1 MRITKLQEGNI
12 VAVRDNTRVVKPV
25 IPELIKAKPR
35 QDQLIDLGG
44 EPSTDTRTAAER
56 NRDYWHPFKG
66 AKERFKSSMRNG
78 TNPLVGLERTVMPA
92 MAGAA
97 LVTTPATVIGGML
110 GGEAV
115 NKATGGWGDWLESKT
130 GLPSELG
137 EYTNPGAIYGG
148 IKGYKV
154 GRLSKDFVFGNAD
167 LGWSPLVNRRYF
179 KRYSKIPIEEG
190 HYYRVTSDNEIAAIN
205 RSGKLQAPDRS
216 YYDPQTAKIIAER
229 LKLSLDEV
237 LELDS
242 KNSQLLDQMFNEAP
256 KPKGTLGLRPRR
268 KSNHGDVAFQKEGLF
283 YDSNNPKSPY
293 YGSPTIKGSQ
303 AKSKFQEGHHGK
315 YTDNFNENININE
328 APHYGAAA
336 RQQVISGAKNIGKDL
351 GQDAVVN
358 TTQEVVSKRKG
369 GSLVSDG
376 RRFKFKDST
385 LVKNSKTLNNK
396 RDMRKKFMKS
406 DRPTYTNNRVKKNQS
421 GGVLSVDPSIFVS
434 WNNISTSNIKLPEV
448 DYTPKS
454 NLDRFLE
461 RTENSVSINLL
472 GNPKEQEEKQDQKEI
487 PVSKEEPIVKKTPL
501 ANPSKGNDAFNKIY
515 DELISE
521 MPDAAEYRDFLTT
534 VAKYESGFDSRA
546 KNKYAPAW
554 GYFQFMQDDNKYN
567 NIKSY
572 AGVDTQTFL
581 NNPKLQIRA
590 AINLAKAMEKGF
602 TKEDIEA
609 AKSKGI
615 SRWGMLGGAWL
626 GGNGG
631 LRKYLLQNIN
641 SSDKH
646 WNPEGKGIDMEN
658 QIRRYNF

>member
-1 MRITKLQEGNI
+1 MLTTNQVLFSNFLENLFPKSDIPKYLTPHRIPYRPFLQVTREIENNKNYKGGGWDAEKQLWFPHASKEGGRQTIGYGHKLTEEEVSNNTYVNGLTDQEVEDLYRKDIEKHYVRTKESFRKKGFGDFDSLPPLKQAI
-12 VAVRDNTRVVKPV
+12 
-25 IPELIKAKPR
+25 
-35 QDQLIDLGG
+35 LIDYEYTGTGPHVFPKFTEALLKDDTTSLKKEYLRYLKKNPLKSRNAVTKDFLNLKLGG
-44 EPSTDTRTAAER
+44 K
-56 NRDYWHPFKG
+56 F
-66 AKERFKSSMRNG
+66 
-78 TNPLVGLERTVMPA
+78 
-92 MAGAA
+92 
-97 LVTTPATVIGGML
+97 TP
-110 GGEAV
+110 
-115 NKATGGWGDWLESKT
+115 K
-130 GLPSELG
+130 
-137 EYTNPGAIYGG
+137 
-148 IKGYKV
+148 
-154 GRLSKDFVFGNAD
+154 
-167 LGWSPLVNRRYF
+167 
-179 KRYSKIPIEEG
+179 
-190 HYYRVTSDNEIAAIN
+190 
-205 RSGKLQAPDRS
+205 
-216 YYDPQTAKIIAER
+216 
-229 LKLSLDEV
+229 
-237 LELDS
+237 
-242 KNSQLLDQMFNEAP
+242 
-256 KPKGTLGLRPRR
+256 
-268 KSNHGDVAFQKEGLF
+268 
-283 YDSNNPKSPY
+283 
-293 YGSPTIKGSQ
+293 
-303 AKSKFQEGHHGK
+303 KSK
-315 YTDNFNENININE
+315 
-328 APHYGAAA
+328 
-336 RQQVISGAKNIGKDL
+336 
-351 GQDAVVN
+351 
-358 TTQEVVSKRKG
+358 
-369 GSLVSDG
+369 
-376 RRFKFKDST
+376 
-385 LVKNSKTLNNK
+385 LVKNAEEQNSK
-396 RDMRKKFMKS
+396 RDMRKKFIKS

-421 GGVLSVDPSIFVS
+421 GGVLSIDPSIFVS

>member
-1 MRITKLQEGNI
+1 MN
-12 VAVRDNTRVVKPV
+12 PV
-25 IPELIKAKPR
+25 INLETLLPK
-35 QDQLIDLGG
+35 
-44 EPSTDTRTAAER
+44 
-56 NRDYWHPFKG
+56 
-66 AKERFKSSMRNG
+66 KEEKYFQTSIPYKN
-78 TNPLVGLERTVMPA
+78 
-92 MAGAA
+92 
-97 LVTTPATVIGGML
+97 
-110 GGEAV
+110 
-115 NKATGGWGDWLESKT
+115 LESQVSSNLTVSKK
-130 GLPSELG
+130 
-137 EYTNPGAIYGG
+137 G
-148 IKGYKV
+148 IK
-154 GRLSKDFVFGNAD
+154 
-167 LGWSPLVNRRYF
+167 VNEDNLNQLYRYF
-179 KRYSKIPIEEG
+179 RKRYT
-190 HYYRVTSDNEIAAIN
+190 RN
-205 RSGKLQAPDRS
+205 
-216 YYDPQTAKIIAER
+216 QTLAVLSSIIAESGADP
-229 LKLSLDEV
+229 LKTELV
-237 LELDS
+237 LENKKLVPKGPGFGLLQYTNTSRKNKMLEHKSNDFPDSELMRQAEFIYGEMQDSKKFLSPLDS
-242 KNSQLLDQMFNEAP
+242 TQWLKKNGAYRKQFFNPNSSLKELNEAFVRPSEEDYEVKKRTEISEYLNDILPEHYKLGGKFTP
-256 KPKGTLGLRPRR
+256 K
-268 KSNHGDVAFQKEGLF
+268 
-283 YDSNNPKSPY
+283 
-293 YGSPTIKGSQ
+293 
-303 AKSKFQEGHHGK
+303 KSK
-315 YTDNFNENININE
+315 
-328 APHYGAAA
+328 
-336 RQQVISGAKNIGKDL
+336 
-351 GQDAVVN
+351 
-358 TTQEVVSKRKG
+358 
-369 GSLVSDG
+369 
-376 RRFKFKDST
+376 
-385 LVKNSKTLNNK
+385 LVKNAEEQNSK
-396 RDMRKKFMKS
+396 RDMRKKFIKS

-421 GGVLSVDPSIFVS
+421 GGVLSIDPSIFVS

-461 RTENSVSINLL
+461 RTENSASINLL

-534 VAKYESGFDSRA
+534 VAKYESGFDSKA

>member
-1 MRITKLQEGNI
+1 MEPLKPIEFPNRKEVDINLIPYRSLDAALGKKGVNINNLVRIFSHIKLLHKNNPTVSTSFKNNVSYLGNGI
-12 VAVRDNTRVVKPV
+12 YQIDNTEENKYRWNDYSDFIQKNGNTPESQTDFIIGEANDEILHLTKPDKNGKQTV
-25 IPELIKAKPR
+25 TITNWTSWANKN
-35 QDQLIDLGG
+35 G
-44 EPSTDTRTAAER
+44 EPLRGQIAKNVFMDPNSSITDKT
-56 NRDYWHPFKG
+56 
-66 AKERFKSSMRNG
+66 
-78 TNPLVGLERTVMPA
+78 
-92 MAGAA
+92 
-97 LVTTPATVIGGML
+97 
-110 GGEAV
+110 
-115 NKATGGWGDWLESKT
+115 KA
-130 GLPSELG
+130 LG
-137 EYTNPGAIYGG
+137 EHI
-148 IKGYKV
+148 
-154 GRLSKDFVFGNAD
+154 
-167 LGWSPLVNRRYF
+167 
-179 KRYSKIPIEEG
+179 
-190 HYYRVTSDNEIAAIN
+190 
-205 RSGKLQAPDRS
+205 
-216 YYDPQTAKIIAER
+216 
-229 LKLSLDEV
+229 
-237 LELDS
+237 
-242 KNSQLLDQMFNEAP
+242 
-256 KPKGTLGLRPRR
+256 LRPKYKFGGR
-268 KSNHGDVAFQKEGLF
+268 FT
-283 YDSNNPKSPY
+283 PK
-293 YGSPTIKGSQ
+293 
-303 AKSKFQEGHHGK
+303 KSK
-315 YTDNFNENININE
+315 
-328 APHYGAAA
+328 
-336 RQQVISGAKNIGKDL
+336 
-351 GQDAVVN
+351 
-358 TTQEVVSKRKG
+358 
-369 GSLVSDG
+369 
-376 RRFKFKDST
+376 
-385 LVKNSKTLNNK
+385 LVKNAEEQNSK
-396 RDMRKKFMKS
+396 RDMRKKFIKS

-487 PVSKEEPIVKKTPL
+487 PVSREEPIVKKTPL

-515 DELISE
+515 DELIPE

>member
-1 MRITKLQEGNI
+1 MEPLKPIEFPNRKEVDINLIPYRSLDAALGKKGVNINNVSYLGNGI
-12 VAVRDNTRVVKPV
+12 YQIDNTEENKYRWNDYSDFIQKNGNTPESQTDFIIGEANDEILHLTKPDKNGKQTV
-25 IPELIKAKPR
+25 TITNWTPWANKN
-35 QDQLIDLGG
+35 G
-44 EPSTDTRTAAER
+44 EPLRGQIAKNVFMDPNSSITDKT
-56 NRDYWHPFKG
+56 
-66 AKERFKSSMRNG
+66 
-78 TNPLVGLERTVMPA
+78 
-92 MAGAA
+92 
-97 LVTTPATVIGGML
+97 
-110 GGEAV
+110 
-115 NKATGGWGDWLESKT
+115 KA
-130 GLPSELG
+130 LG
-137 EYTNPGAIYGG
+137 EHILRPKSN
-148 IKGYKV
+148 V
-154 GRLSKDFVFGNAD
+154 
-167 LGWSPLVNRRYF
+167 
-179 KRYSKIPIEEG
+179 
-190 HYYRVTSDNEIAAIN
+190 
-205 RSGKLQAPDRS
+205 
-216 YYDPQTAKIIAER
+216 
-229 LKLSLDEV
+229 SLDKRAEYSNV
-237 LELDS
+237 IAFLFRDH
-242 KNSQLLDQMFNEAP
+242 KYKFGGRFTP
-256 KPKGTLGLRPRR
+256 K
-268 KSNHGDVAFQKEGLF
+268 
-283 YDSNNPKSPY
+283 
-293 YGSPTIKGSQ
+293 
-303 AKSKFQEGHHGK
+303 KSK
-315 YTDNFNENININE
+315 
-328 APHYGAAA
+328 
-336 RQQVISGAKNIGKDL
+336 
-351 GQDAVVN
+351 
-358 TTQEVVSKRKG
+358 
-369 GSLVSDG
+369 
-376 RRFKFKDST
+376 
-385 LVKNSKTLNNK
+385 LVKNAEEQNSK
-396 RDMRKKFMKS
+396 RDMRKKFIKS
-406 DRPTYTNNRVKKNQS
+406 DRPTYANNRVKKNQS

-448 DYTPKS
+448 YYTPKS

-461 RTENSVSINLL
+461 RTENSASINLL

-487 PVSKEEPIVKKTPL
+487 PVSREEPIVKKTPL

>member
-1 MRITKLQEGNI
+1 MHLTKPDKNGKQTVTITNWTSWANKNGEPLRGQIAKNVFMDPNSSITDKTKALGEHILRPKSNVSLDKRAEYSNVI
-12 VAVRDNTRVVKPV
+12 AFLFRDNKY
-25 IPELIKAKPR
+25 KF
-35 QDQLIDLGG
+35 GG
-44 EPSTDTRTAAER
+44 
-56 NRDYWHPFKG
+56 
-66 AKERFKSSMRNG
+66 RF
-78 TNPLVGLERTVMPA
+78 
-92 MAGAA
+92 
-97 LVTTPATVIGGML
+97 TP
-110 GGEAV
+110 
-115 NKATGGWGDWLESKT
+115 K
-130 GLPSELG
+130 
-137 EYTNPGAIYGG
+137 
-148 IKGYKV
+148 
-154 GRLSKDFVFGNAD
+154 
-167 LGWSPLVNRRYF
+167 
-179 KRYSKIPIEEG
+179 
-190 HYYRVTSDNEIAAIN
+190 
-205 RSGKLQAPDRS
+205 
-216 YYDPQTAKIIAER
+216 
-229 LKLSLDEV
+229 
-237 LELDS
+237 
-242 KNSQLLDQMFNEAP
+242 
-256 KPKGTLGLRPRR
+256 
-268 KSNHGDVAFQKEGLF
+268 
-283 YDSNNPKSPY
+283 
-293 YGSPTIKGSQ
+293 
-303 AKSKFQEGHHGK
+303 KSK
-315 YTDNFNENININE
+315 
-328 APHYGAAA
+328 
-336 RQQVISGAKNIGKDL
+336 
-351 GQDAVVN
+351 
-358 TTQEVVSKRKG
+358 
-369 GSLVSDG
+369 
-376 RRFKFKDST
+376 
-385 LVKNSKTLNNK
+385 LVKNAEEQNSK
-396 RDMRKKFMKS
+396 RDMRKKFIKS

-472 GNPKEQEEKQDQKEI
+472 GNPKEQEENGNPKEQEEKQDQKEI
-487 PVSKEEPIVKKTPL
+487 PVSREEPIVKKTPL

-515 DELISE
+515 DELIPE

>member
-1 MRITKLQEGNI
+1 MPDR
-12 VAVRDNTRVVKPV
+12 
-25 IPELIKAKPR
+25 EL
-35 QDQLIDLGG
+35 
-44 EPSTDTRTAAER
+44 
-56 NRDYWHPFKG
+56 PFK
-66 AKERFKSSMRNG
+66 KRIEEKLNNTKDS
-78 TNPLVGLERTVMPA
+78 
-92 MAGAA
+92 
-97 LVTTPATVIGGML
+97 
-110 GGEAV
+110 
-115 NKATGGWGDWLESKT
+115 
-130 GLPSELG
+130 
-137 EYTNPGAIYGG
+137 IYWGG
-148 IKGYKV
+148 IENEYKNRRPINAYNMEYIYKV
-154 GRLSKDFVFGNAD
+154 LTDSGVPEIPKHALIGSIMEESGGDPSAT
-167 LGWSPLVNRRYF
+167 SPDGEFYGLTQWEASRY
-179 KRYSKIPIEEG
+179 
-190 HYYRVTSDNEIAAIN
+190 
-205 RSGKLQAPDRS
+205 DR
-216 YYDPQTAKIIAER
+216 
-229 LKLSLDEV
+229 SLDEGKS
-237 LELDS
+237 EKEKLDNQLKHLLVTLKDTTDDKSWTHGGDGSGFS
-242 KNSQLLDQMFNEAP
+242 KGSDAMKLFFSTDNLYIANKALNRGYIRPSGKDKSVDNRYKASKLINKYTLPKKIPYITAPNYEYNEADKYINAWERFIPAKKIGGKFTP
-256 KPKGTLGLRPRR
+256 K
-268 KSNHGDVAFQKEGLF
+268 
-283 YDSNNPKSPY
+283 
-293 YGSPTIKGSQ
+293 
-303 AKSKFQEGHHGK
+303 KSK
-315 YTDNFNENININE
+315 
-328 APHYGAAA
+328 
-336 RQQVISGAKNIGKDL
+336 
-351 GQDAVVN
+351 
-358 TTQEVVSKRKG
+358 
-369 GSLVSDG
+369 
-376 RRFKFKDST
+376 
-385 LVKNSKTLNNK
+385 LVKNAEEQNSK
-396 RDMRKKFMKS
+396 RDMRKKFIKS

>member
-1 MRITKLQEGNI
+1 MPINDYYKNYDEWSLSYDNYVKKNNIKDGDFWKPFFKDLIRDESSYKRTNISENGKGSYQGWYQLHKNELHGNFDQDFQHKKAFDHLNSILSLLTVDDLKKSREKGWSDFAFVQKMWNQGRHPLYYLYHNVHNVDGNGTPIATYGYTQDHVDISDKVKGVPLKRNDYAIVGEEGITNMSIAGNRSRHILPKILRIDPISKKVYRKSPTDSILKLNPNLDPNKLQIGDTIWLN
-12 VAVRDNTRVVKPV
+12 
-25 IPELIKAKPR
+25 PEHKIYKF
-35 QDQLIDLGG
+35 GG
-44 EPSTDTRTAAER
+44 
-56 NRDYWHPFKG
+56 
-66 AKERFKSSMRNG
+66 RF
-78 TNPLVGLERTVMPA
+78 
-92 MAGAA
+92 
-97 LVTTPATVIGGML
+97 TP
-110 GGEAV
+110 
-115 NKATGGWGDWLESKT
+115 K
-130 GLPSELG
+130 
-137 EYTNPGAIYGG
+137 
-148 IKGYKV
+148 
-154 GRLSKDFVFGNAD
+154 
-167 LGWSPLVNRRYF
+167 
-179 KRYSKIPIEEG
+179 
-190 HYYRVTSDNEIAAIN
+190 
-205 RSGKLQAPDRS
+205 
-216 YYDPQTAKIIAER
+216 
-229 LKLSLDEV
+229 
-237 LELDS
+237 
-242 KNSQLLDQMFNEAP
+242 
-256 KPKGTLGLRPRR
+256 
-268 KSNHGDVAFQKEGLF
+268 
-283 YDSNNPKSPY
+283 
-293 YGSPTIKGSQ
+293 
-303 AKSKFQEGHHGK
+303 KSK
-315 YTDNFNENININE
+315 
-328 APHYGAAA
+328 
-336 RQQVISGAKNIGKDL
+336 
-351 GQDAVVN
+351 
-358 TTQEVVSKRKG
+358 
-369 GSLVSDG
+369 
-376 RRFKFKDST
+376 
-385 LVKNSKTLNNK
+385 LVKNAEEQNSK
-396 RDMRKKFMKS
+396 RDMRKKFIKS

>member
-1 MRITKLQEGNI
+1 MPDKYSAPKI
-12 VAVRDNTRVVKPV
+12 
-25 IPELIKAKPR
+25 
-35 QDQLIDLGG
+35 
-44 EPSTDTRTAAER
+44 STDTVIPYFSASNNLYKDLKLDSIYKGSSLELHPAQLDTLYH
-56 NRDYWHPFKG
+56 YWYKT
-66 AKERFKSSMRNG
+66 NG
-78 TNPLVGLERTVMPA
+78 DSI
-92 MAGAA
+92 AA
-97 LVTTPATVIGGML
+97 LFSAQYIPESGGNPSAKQKDDK
-110 GGEAV
+110 GRE
-115 NKATGGWGDWLESKT
+115 LESENAGVGALQYSDSIRKKKMSEYKS
-130 GLPSELG
+130 PNYPNSELLRQA
-137 EYTNPGAIYGG
+137 EFTN
-148 IKGYKV
+148 
-154 GRLSKDFVFGNAD
+154 
-167 LGWSPLVNRRYF
+167 
-179 KRYSKIPIEEG
+179 
-190 HYYRVTSDNEIAAIN
+190 
-205 RSGKLQAPDRS
+205 
-216 YYDPQTAKIIAER
+216 
-229 LKLSLDEV
+229 
-237 LELDS
+237 LE
-242 KNSQLLDQMFNEAP
+242 
-256 KPKGTLGLRPRR
+256 
-268 KSNHGDVAFQKEGLF
+268 
-283 YDSNNPKSPY
+283 
-293 YGSPTIKGSQ
+293 
-303 AKSKFQEGHHGK
+303 
-315 YTDNFNENININE
+315 FNENPDVMPQGQIKQFLNVLIPETNGLRTITE
-328 APHYGAAA
+328 FYNSNNLKDKGKYLTMGFVRPKESDIKGDRRGTLAE
-336 RQQVISGAKNIGKDL
+336 VIHDEFIPKMKEKLNNVPYRYTTLYTYKSPFDWIKTSFKLGGKF
-351 GQDAVVN
+351 
-358 TTQEVVSKRKG
+358 TPKKSK
-369 GSLVSDG
+369 
-376 RRFKFKDST
+376 
-385 LVKNSKTLNNK
+385 LVKNAEEQNSK
-396 RDMRKKFMKS
+396 RDMRKKFIKS

-461 RTENSVSINLL
+461 RTENSASINLL

>member
-1 MRITKLQEGNI
+1 MRKGGLIPRYQTGAAIKDAAMGMIPI
-12 VAVRDNTRVVKPV
+12 VGTYQDYKKFRDNPTWGNFGW
-25 IPELIKAKPR
+25 L
-35 QDQLIDLGG
+35 
-44 EPSTDTRTAAER
+44 AASAIG
-56 NRDYWHPFKG
+56 DALFFTG
-66 AKERFKSSMRNG
+66 
-78 TNPLVGLERTVMPA
+78 
-92 MAGAA
+92 AGAA
-97 LVTTPATVIGGML
+97 L
-110 GGEAV
+110 
-115 NKATGGWGDWLESKT
+115 K
-130 GLPSELG
+130 
-137 EYTNPGAIYGG
+137 G
-148 IKGYKV
+148 IKAAAKSRALLTANRYGRSQAGFQRGLEYGASKGDVKSMFQNLRNYKV
-154 GRLSKDFVFGNAD
+154 AKQKQL
-167 LGWSPLVNRRYF
+167 
-179 KRYSKIPIEEG
+179 
-190 HYYRVTSDNEIAAIN
+190 AA
-205 RSGKLQAPDRS
+205 
-216 YYDPQTAKIIAER
+216 E
-229 LKLSLDEV
+229 
-237 LELDS
+237 
-242 KNSQLLDQMFNEAP
+242 
-256 KPKGTLGLRPRR
+256 
-268 KSNHGDVAFQKEGLF
+268 
-283 YDSNNPKSPY
+283 
-293 YGSPTIKGSQ
+293 
-303 AKSKFQEGHHGK
+303 
-315 YTDNFNENININE
+315 
-328 APHYGAAA
+328 AAA
-336 RQQVISGAKNIGKDL
+336 RQQIISGARNIGKDL
-351 GQDAVVN
+351 GQDTIVN
-358 TTQEVVSKRKG
+358 TTQEIISERKG
-369 GSLVSDG
+369 GSLTSDG

-385 LVKNSKTLNNK
+385 LAKNSKTLNNK
-396 RDMRKKFMKS
+396 RDMRKKFIKS

-461 RTENSVSINLL
+461 RTENSASINLL

-487 PVSKEEPIVKKTPL
+487 PVSREEPIVKKTPL

>member
-1 MRITKLQEGNI
+1 MEPLKPIEFPNRKEVDINLIPYRSLDAALGKKGVNINNLVRIFSHIKLLHKNNPTVSTSFKNNVSYLGNGVEESRLDHTITKKGGGNGI
-12 VAVRDNTRVVKPV
+12 YQIDNTEENKYRWNDYSDFIQKNGNTPESQTDFIIGEANDEILHLTKPDKNGKQTV
-25 IPELIKAKPR
+25 TITNWTPWANKN
-35 QDQLIDLGG
+35 G
-44 EPSTDTRTAAER
+44 EPLRGQIAKNVFMDPNSSITDKT
-56 NRDYWHPFKG
+56 
-66 AKERFKSSMRNG
+66 
-78 TNPLVGLERTVMPA
+78 
-92 MAGAA
+92 
-97 LVTTPATVIGGML
+97 
-110 GGEAV
+110 
-115 NKATGGWGDWLESKT
+115 KA
-130 GLPSELG
+130 LG
-137 EYTNPGAIYGG
+137 EHILRPKSN
-148 IKGYKV
+148 V
-154 GRLSKDFVFGNAD
+154 
-167 LGWSPLVNRRYF
+167 
-179 KRYSKIPIEEG
+179 
-190 HYYRVTSDNEIAAIN
+190 
-205 RSGKLQAPDRS
+205 
-216 YYDPQTAKIIAER
+216 
-229 LKLSLDEV
+229 SLDKRAEYSNV
-237 LELDS
+237 IAFLFRDH
-242 KNSQLLDQMFNEAP
+242 KYKFGGRFTP
-256 KPKGTLGLRPRR
+256 K
-268 KSNHGDVAFQKEGLF
+268 
-283 YDSNNPKSPY
+283 
-293 YGSPTIKGSQ
+293 
-303 AKSKFQEGHHGK
+303 KSK
-315 YTDNFNENININE
+315 
-328 APHYGAAA
+328 
-336 RQQVISGAKNIGKDL
+336 
-351 GQDAVVN
+351 
-358 TTQEVVSKRKG
+358 
-369 GSLVSDG
+369 
-376 RRFKFKDST
+376 
-385 LVKNSKTLNNK
+385 LVKNAEEQNSK
-396 RDMRKKFMKS
+396 RDMRKKFIKS
-406 DRPTYTNNRVKKNQS
+406 DRPTYTNNKVKKNQS
-421 GGVLSVDPSIFVS
+421 GGVLSIDPSIFVS

-461 RTENSVSINLL
+461 RTENSESINLL

-515 DELISE
+515 DELIFE

-534 VAKYESGFDSRA
+534 VAKYESGFDSKA